1 MATPTNP
8 LRLLAVVLAAAV
20 LPAGAAHAA
29 ETTVTVAVG
38 RTVSFDS
45 SWNCSVRVPA
55 ATPAAA
61 SGTSFFLSV
70 NTTPYWTWADPYG
83 TDSWRQWC
91 SGGLVV
97 GYSSAADRG
106 FIAFGS
112 VPGCAERPSLRSAI
126 ARMRGTAATT
136 VSVSYNAR
144 KDRLAVK
151 AGAVRK
157 VIPAVREYMDELG
170 LDDLSEVSIDGVRLV
185 MDGTAVVAID
195 GIGFAPAQP

>member
-1 MATPTNP
+1 MAMPTNP

-20 LPAGAAHAA
+20 MPASAAHAA
-29 ETTVTVAVG
+29 ETTVTVTVG

-45 SWNCSVRVPA
+45 GWTCTVRLPS
-55 ATPAAA
+55 ATPAA
-61 SGTSFFLSV
+61 SYGSSFFLSV
-70 NTTPYWTWADPYG
+70 NTTPYRPWCDPYSA
-83 TDSWRQWC
+83 DSWRQWC
-91 SGGLVV
+91 SGGLVA
-97 GYSSAADRG
+97 GYSSSADRG

-112 VPGCAERPSLRSAI
+112 VPGCAERPALRSAI

-157 VIPAVREYMDELG
+157 VIPAVHEYMDELG
-170 LDDLSEVSIDGVRLV
+170 LDDLSEVSIDDVRLV

-195 GIGFAPAQP
+195 GIGFAAAQP